1 MLYIH
6 AVMLEPATVSIGL
19 YLLTKTP
26 HIINRN
32 QIVIKRNPFLIKR
45 KFCKWVYRNHKTIVD
60 TLIDEGNDYLLNALN
75 TFTLN
80 PSIFMMIYI
89 FALILVILL

>member
-6 AVMLEPATVSIGL
+6 AVMLEPATVSFGL
-19 YLLTKTP
+19 YLLSKTP

-32 QIVIKRNPFLIKR
+32 QIAIKRNPFLIKR
-45 KFCKWVYRNHKTIVD
+45 KFCKWIYRNHKIIVD
-60 TLIDEGNDYLLNALN
+60 TFIDECNDYLLNTLN
-75 TFTLN
+75 TFSLN